1 MDNRYLL
8 YALITV
14 VVLSLIVYFVTR
26 SHSSGFVA
34 SQPYF
39 QKEIPK
45 QQPRQSKM
53 YASDGYFEKVTQ
65 HERDSSMPNED
76 STYNDFIKDAN
87 IDEQTIE
94 NHKNWASDMGKWSMS
109 QKKMANAEFDP
120 TQSVPFTGLRRLYGV
135 EQRHNPFSVQELSG
149 SDFKETKSL
158 RW

>member
-1 MDNRYLL
+1 
-8 YALITV
+8 
-14 VVLSLIVYFVTR
+14 
-26 SHSSGFVA
+26 
-34 SQPYF
+34 
-39 QKEIPK
+39 
-45 QQPRQSKM
+45 
-53 YASDGYFEKVTQ
+53 
-65 HERDSSMPNED
+65 MPNED

-135 EQRHNPFSVQELSG
+135 DSPHNPFSVQELSG
-149 SDFKETKSL
+149 SDFKETKTL